1 MERQIRWYRSDRD
14 LSRCG
19 QWDGDCYRSQWYR
32 GLHPDMEWLRL
43 TLEGAGPFHIRICA
57 ANRPSEGEAAPVMQ
71 GDGSDLLLYG
81 VTGEYLCFSVTPGD
95 KLTGYTL
102 SFPGLSVADLLPGP
116 LQEDAFLRQLLGAY
130 QSGYMDLNQKGDGL
144 PRRLNPRDRSA
155 LPGLA
160 RWLGAERW
168 LRGGLTA
175 DQVLPL
181 APALARMRGTVAGLR
196 LLAELVAG
204 TSVTIVERAVHPEA
218 LSERAWTALCGDTPN
233 AVLILLPPEASSQ
246 ALRQLGELLDDFVPL
261 GVTYALRKL
270 EDIPFARMDEA
281 NLDEVSLEG

>member
-1 MERQIRWYRSDRD
+1 MERQIRWYRSDCD

-19 QWDGDCYRSQWYR
+19 QWEGDCYRSQWYR
-32 GLHPDMEWLRL
+32 GLYPDMEWLRL
-43 TLEGAGPFHIRICA
+43 TLEGEGPFHVQVYA
-57 ANRPSEGEAAPVMQ
+57 ANQPLEGEGSPALE

-81 VTGEYLCFSVTPGD
+81 VTGAYLCFSVSPGE

-116 LQEDAFLRQLLGAY
+116 LQGDAFLRRLLGVY
-130 QSGYMDLNQKGDGL
+130 QSGYMDLNRRGDGL
-144 PRRLNPRDRSA
+144 PRRLNPGDPQA
-155 LPGLA
+155 LPQLA
-160 RWLGAERW
+160 RWLGAGRW

-175 DQVLPL
+175 EQVLPL
-181 APALARMRGTVAGLR
+181 VPRLARMRGTVAGLR
-196 LLAELVAG
+196 LLVELVAG

-218 LSERAWTALCGDTPN
+218 LSESAWKALCGDTPN
-233 AVLILLPPEASSQ
+233 GVLILLPAQASSQ
-246 ALRQLGELLDDFVPL
+246 ALRQLGEVLDDFVPL

-270 EDIPFARMDEA
+270 EDTPFARMDEG